1 MSRLSGPSCALT
13 STCNRVWGSCTENI
27 TVRVLDVDAVF
38 GHFHG
43 SPPRGGLTAQRTIFL
58 GEAWLLKLPSYVADW
73 GLFQLCIP
81 LAGFGH
87 LMPLA

>member
-1 MSRLSGPSCALT
+1 MH
-13 STCNRVWGSCTENI
+13 TENI

-43 SPPRGGLTAQRTIFL
+43 SPPAGGLTAQRTIFL
-58 GEAWLLKLPSYVADW
+58 GGAWLLKLPSYVADW
-73 GLFQLCIP
+73 GLFQLP

-87 LMPLA
+87 PMTLA